1 MLDFENLEKL
11 NQYAIN
17 AKALY
22 DNQLA
27 EWESRADDI
36 WSLFCSR
43 GKTLRYYDDGEYR
56 FLPAPIALGERT
68 GKFDIDYARDLVH
81 YERVDTNG
89 YSVGNYSVPV
99 SDFVRNDWKE
109 FFTEVINGLY
119 EKEHEKVNDP
129 VEKDER

>member
-27 EWESRADDI
+27 KWESHADDI
-36 WSLFCSR
+36 WSLFCSK
-43 GKTLRYYDDGEYR
+43 GKTLRYHDDGEYR
-56 FLPAPIALGERT
+56 FLPAPITLGERA

-81 YERVDTNG
+81 YERVDTQG
-89 YSVGNYSVPV
+89 YGVGNYCIPV
-99 SDFVRNDWKE
+99 SDFVRDDWEE
-109 FFTEVINGLY
+109 FFTKTIDGLC
-119 EKEHEKVNDP
+119 EKESKEVDGSI
-129 VEKDER
+129 ERE